1 MRGGPGVVETREG
14 SGSSPGPGVMSGV
27 GGVNN
32 GVSQSAL
39 PYQILLLLQGNP
51 ASSLAFKVCGLEA
64 LETLEASL
72 LINHMAGCSRDA
84 SGSRWKHGTYR

>member
-1 MRGGPGVVETREG
+1 MVLEWWGPGKGPGHHRGPGVV
-14 SGSSPGPGVMSGV
+14 SGV

-51 ASSLAFKVCGLEA
+51 ASSLAFKVYGLEA
-64 LETLEASL
+64 LETLEASI

-84 SGSRWKHGTYR
+84 FGSRWKHGAYR